1 MNREER
7 IYSVTM
13 TEDELRL
20 FSEFLEQKEYA
31 ASRGPKMPKRRPTV
45 SKSQV
50 VARNAKTIE
59 KDMKKGISPLT
70 PSRHDLDMRDAAGLS
85 LPWD

>member
-7 IYSVTM
+7 IYSVIM

-20 FSEFLEQKEYA
+20 FSEFLLEQKEYA
-31 ASRGPKMPKRRPTV
+31 IAPKMPKKKPSVHT
-45 SKSQV
+45 SI
-50 VARNAKTIE
+50 RNAKKVE
-59 KDMKKGISPLT
+59 KGARRGVNRLT
-70 PSRHDLDMRDAAGLS
+70 PSRADLDMRDAAGLD

>member
-1 MNREER
+1 MMNREER

-31 ASRGPKMPKRRPTV
+31 MAPKMPKKKP
-45 SKSQV
+45 V
-50 VARNAKTIE
+50 VHTSVRNAKKIE
-59 KDMKKGISPLT
+59 KGARRGVSRLT
-70 PSRHDLDMRDAAGLS
+70 PSRADLDMRDAAGLN

>member
-31 ASRGPKMPKRRPTV
+31 IKHYAPAQR
-45 SKSQV
+45 
-50 VARNAKTIE
+50 E
-59 KDMKKGISPLT
+59 
-70 PSRHDLDMRDAAGLS
+70 GL
-85 LPWD
+85 